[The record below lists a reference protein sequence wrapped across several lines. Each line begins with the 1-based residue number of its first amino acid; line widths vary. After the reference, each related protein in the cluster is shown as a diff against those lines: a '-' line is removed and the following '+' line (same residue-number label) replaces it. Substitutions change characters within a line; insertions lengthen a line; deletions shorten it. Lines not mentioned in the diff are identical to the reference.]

1 MNWTLPVA
9 GGLYDQD
16 PQLLDWW
23 YIIISEKAKHDKEE
37 RDRQGRKGGK
47 KGKGGTLGA
56 AAPRNIKGPK
66 VAGRFNDGY

>member
-1 MNWTLPVA
+1 VA

-23 YIIISEKAKHDKEE
+23 YIIISKKAEHDKKE
-37 RDRQGRKGGK
+37 RDKQGKGGRGKGGK
-47 KGKGGTLGA
+47 GTLGSGG
-56 AAPRNIKGPK
+56 PKNIRGPK